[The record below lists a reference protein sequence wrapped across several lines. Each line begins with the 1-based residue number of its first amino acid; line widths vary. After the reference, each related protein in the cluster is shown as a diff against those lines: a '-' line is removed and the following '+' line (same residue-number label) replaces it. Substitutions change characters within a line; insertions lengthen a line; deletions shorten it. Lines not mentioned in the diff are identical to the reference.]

1 MTPNFPS
8 PNIPTP
14 KGATPKGATPKATPP
29 TVASQ
34 ANSGYGATFAVGTGS
49 PEDFVI
55 VSEIASI
62 NKKNFTVPS
71 IDVTHLLS
79 PNSTEEMIPGIIKP
93 GTVEMT
99 GNYIADATQLQ
110 FVTLAVAR
118 EIFAFQITAPM
129 QRNSKMLTATGTCF
143 VTDYETGP
151 FEANR
156 KIDFKVTMQVT
167 GTVVEVVA

>member
-1 MTPNFPS
+1 MPS
-8 PNIPTP
+8 PPNVP
-14 KGATPKGATPKATPP
+14 
-29 TVASQ
+29 SQ
-34 ANSGYGATFAVGTGS
+34 ANSGYGATFAVGVGS
-49 PEDFVI
+49 PINYAI

-62 NKKNFTVPS
+62 NKKNFTVPP

-79 PNSTEEMIPGIIKP
+79 PNATEEMIPGIIKP

-110 FVTLAVAR
+110 FVTLATGRTV
-118 EIFAFQITAPM
+118 FPFQITAPM
-129 QRNSKMLTATGTCF
+129 QKNSKTLTATGMCF

-156 KIDFKVTMQVT
+156 KIDFMVTLQVT
-167 GTVVEVVA
+167 GTVVETVA